1 MKYLKKL
8 HNLYNM
14 ENEDEIIEQIRKTI
28 IEIFKEECPCKK
40 DIYFE
45 CDEKANVVKV
55 TWIYEGDVVFGMFD
69 NRVYVTTEESS
80 QGWLTSFYEDVKEI
94 ADGLD
99 KPKEEFIDEVVDY
112 EYLTMPAERKMCW
125 DDKEDLKKKEHVE
138 DVDFYWTA
146 IEYVKEKDEYLEMLE
161 VGFDNWANDNP
172 DFLKRAEEIF
182 YAWKAQILKDIK
194 EYEEREISK

>member
-1 MKYLKKL
+1 M
-8 HNLYNM
+8 
-14 ENEDEIIEQIRKTI
+14 
-28 IEIFKEECPCKK
+28 
-40 DIYFE
+40 
-45 CDEKANVVKV
+45 KV
-55 TWIYEGDVVFGMFD
+55 TWIYEGAVVFGMFD

-138 DVDFYWTA
+138 DVDFYWT
-146 IEYVKEKDEYLEMLE
+146 ISTKNY
-161 VGFDNWANDNP
+161 
-172 DFLKRAEEIF
+172 IF
-182 YAWKAQILKDIK
+182 
-194 EYEEREISK
+194 S